1 MDSYRIEGT
10 VVAHFYS
17 WYEKEEEEEE
27 VLKSMHGDEGGSA
40 TRNIETK
47 QLGLSS

>member
-17 WYEKEEEEEE
+17 WYEKEEEEE